1 MTNRIESSPDTIVDA
16 LRRDILGGRFSP
28 GERLLEIPLAE
39 QYECGRAAIRSALVE
54 LTAEGLVVRE
64 ANRGAA
70 VRQISIDE
78 AIQITEARAALEAMV
93 AGLAARRADDDDRQW
108 LVDMVAEMRKTVVDD
123 RPGEYAALNRALHR
137 RLCEIADHTVEIR
150 GIAREPGF
158 RTKVAV
164 YSADPKVDPVGACVG
179 LRGARV
185 KNIVREL
192 NNEKVDIIRWSDD
205 VNEFVTDALKPAI
218 IRSIQIVED
227 EKRIRV
233 TVNEE
238 DLSKAI
244 GRRGQNA
251 RLTSRLVG
259 WDVQIEKDESQHEAF
274 EQRVIDTAAE
284 FVAHLGAEAIDQET
298 AIKLVKGGI
307 NDVRFFSMVDPED
320 IAEILGGD
328 EEAARRIFDAAA
340 KSGDPDEQASPES
353 GDSGEAGGEAVAAA
367 EGEADAEKSLD
378 EEVEVQSGEPQSA

>member
-137 RLCEIADHTVEIR
+137 RLCEIADHTVALELITTLR
-150 GIAREPGF
+150 NRAAHHQYRLAAMPGRPAASLEQHAAIVDTVIA
-158 RTKVAV
+158 
-164 YSADPKVDPVGACVG
+164 
-179 LRGARV
+179 
-185 KNIVREL
+185 
-192 NNEKVDIIRWSDD
+192 
-205 VNEFVTDALKPAI
+205 
-218 IRSIQIVED
+218 
-227 EKRIRV
+227 
-233 TVNEE
+233 
-238 DLSKAI
+238 
-244 GRRGQNA
+244 
-251 RLTSRLVG
+251 
-259 WDVQIEKDESQHEAF
+259 
-274 EQRVIDTAAE
+274 
-284 FVAHLGAEAIDQET
+284 
-298 AIKLVKGGI
+298 
-307 NDVRFFSMVDPED
+307 
-320 IAEILGGD
+320 GD
-328 EEAARRIFDAAA
+328 EDAATEA
-340 KSGDPDEQASPES
+340 MRSHL
-353 GDSGEAGGEAVAAA
+353 DSVIEM
-367 EGEADAEKSLD
+367 LRRWQ
-378 EEVEVQSGEPQSA
+378 EVTQP